1 MVGGILPSLA
11 EDLNVSL
18 ATAGQLITVFAI
30 VYAISAP
37 VLLTATAKI
46 ERKRLYLIA
55 LLVFTI
61 GMCSLILVRPL
72 PLS

>member
-1 MVGGILPSLA
+1 MLDMNWRAIFISRFYFCSRINLVVVGGILPSLA

-37 VLLTATAKI
+37 VLLTATAKN
-46 ERKRLYLIA
+46 
-55 LLVFTI
+55 
-61 GMCSLILVRPL
+61 
-72 PLS
+72 